1 MKTKLF
7 NQIFFSLLI
16 LALGGWAFYEYKQS
30 QKEQA
35 QKEEEASLLNK
46 KLEDLK
52 TFRIKKEGHV
62 LETTKENQDWFLKQP
77 VKDLADFTE
86 ISRWFDEIKN
96 QKIQNITK
104 KEGIKWE
111 DYYLD
116 EAPSVEMEFFS
127 GEIISFSVS
136 KKSSFDGKY
145 FIKKGENLFIGEQ
158 YFSSEVNEKDFD
170 SFRNKKLL
178 PSLGHATKIQ
188 LKGKESFTLHWS
200 DYKWSFD
207 KSKKKKTFPLDSD
220 RLDGFWTDASSMKA
234 SAIKE
239 AVNSSSSLKKY
250 GLNKPQLEIHFNYS
264 DKDKSYSLKL
274 SPFKKEEDKAFVSVS
289 HRDFILEISKEDAKK
304 LILSQKEIR
313 DHAFPFNYKKDL
325 AAQIERKNDKKSFSI
340 KKIKDNWT
348 SLNTKELSIDIKK
361 VKALLEKIKEL
372 RGEKYKTDPI
382 KQGRRSLEI
391 KNAAGEIIFELKEG
405 STSGSHFWVKTNLW
419 DELVAVSKVSLNEI
433 FNHKI
438 TVDPKTKEEK
448 KSETKEKN

>member
-1 MKTKLF
+1 MKTKFF

-52 TFRIKKEGHV
+52 AFRIKKEGSV
-62 LETTKENQDWFLKQP
+62 LEITKENQDWFLKQP
-77 VKDLADFTE
+77 VQDLADFTE

-96 QKIQNITK
+96 QKIQNLTK

-116 EAPSVEMEFFS
+116 KAPSVEMEFSS
-127 GEIISFSVS
+127 GETISFSVS
-136 KKSSFDGKY
+136 RKSSFDGKY
-145 FIKKGENLFIGEQ
+145 FIRKGENLFIGES

-170 SFRNKKLL
+170 SFRSKKLL
-178 PSLGHATKIQ
+178 PSLGHAIKIQ
-188 LKGKESFTLHWS
+188 LKGKESFTLDWS

-220 RLDGFWTDASSMKA
+220 RLDGFWTDTSSMKA

-239 AVNSSSSLKKY
+239 AVNPSSLRQY
-250 GLNKPQLEIHFNYS
+250 GLNKPQLEIQFNYP
-264 DKDKSYSLKL
+264 DKDKSHDLKL

-313 DHAFPFNYKKDL
+313 DHSFPFNYKKDL

-340 KKIKDNWT
+340 KKLKDNWQ
-348 SLNTKELSIDIKK
+348 SLNKEELSIDTKK
-361 VKALLEKIKEL
+361 VKALLDKIKEL
-372 RGEKYKTDPI
+372 RGEKYKTGSV
-382 KQGRRSLEI
+382 KKGKRSIEI
-391 KNAAGEIIFELKEG
+391 KNPAGEIIFELKEV
-405 STSGSHFWVKTNLW
+405 SASGSHFWVKTNL
-419 DELVAVSKVSLNEI
+419 
-433 FNHKI
+433 
-438 TVDPKTKEEK
+438 
-448 KSETKEKN
+448 